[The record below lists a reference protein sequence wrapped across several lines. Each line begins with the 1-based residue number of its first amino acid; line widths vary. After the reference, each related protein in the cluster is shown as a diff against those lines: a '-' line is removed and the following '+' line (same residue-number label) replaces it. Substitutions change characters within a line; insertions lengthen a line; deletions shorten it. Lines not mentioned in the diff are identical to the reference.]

1 MIKVQTGNVLSGVPQ
16 GSVFGPILFILC
28 MKDFLD
34 IFKSVI
40 KLFAAD
46 AKIYH
51 TKDESDILKDDHQD
65 FDLWADKWELQFNIN
80 KYNLLVK
87 GK

>member
-1 MIKVQTGNVLSGVPQ
+1 MLSGVPQ
-16 GSVFGPILFILC
+16 GSVFGPILFILY
-28 MKDFLD
+28 MKYFLD

-40 KLFAAD
+40 KLFADD

-65 FDLWADKWELQFNIN
+65 FDLWADKWELQFIIN
-80 KYNLLVK
+80 KHYALWK